1 MELTIADCLIMNES
15 GIEFE
20 INDGVI
26 KIVE

>member
-26 KIVE
+26 KIAE